1 MQITGIRE
9 LVVGSVSA
17 LSMMSLAL
25 FKAIQFPPAA
35 PLVVERALNELHK
48 PTLFCPCFPLCLVF
62 LN

>member
-35 PLVVERALNELHK
+35 VERASELHK